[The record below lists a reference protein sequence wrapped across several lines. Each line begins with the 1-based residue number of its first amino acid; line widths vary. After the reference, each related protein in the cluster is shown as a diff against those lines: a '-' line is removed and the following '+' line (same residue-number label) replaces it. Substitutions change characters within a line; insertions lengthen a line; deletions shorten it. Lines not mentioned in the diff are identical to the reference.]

1 MMHKSLATRE
11 SPEFINLQPLEIN
24 PLMSSCEIKVLYLGE
39 NRNHSYITKEV
50 ATDMAKTLRGA
61 PIVGYFKEEKGDFRD
76 HGDRV
81 IMDDEG
87 IKFECMTKP
96 YGFVAPDAKVW
107 FQKFE
112 DTDEFG
118 NVETR
123 EYLMTTGYLWTGQ
136 YEEAKLAV
144 EEGRPQSMELDVET
158 LDGHWSTNHKTGMDF
173 FIINDAIFSKLCI
186 LGEDVEPCFEGASVT
201 APEVSKKF
209 SLDDNF
215 KNTLYTMMQD
225 LKFALEGGNN
235 MDMEQ
240 NLVVEETIEEVVAE
254 NEEVVESVETEETP
268 ATEFDSLNRET
279 TPVAEVE
286 TPEVVEEEIVEEETE
301 SAIEEE
307 IETVVEEE
315 ITETEE
321 IVEEEVSENEEVV
334 VEEEISEEILEE
346 NDNSEQS
353 ISTENE
359 EYVEATQSSQE
370 NFAKSDDEDKKEDT
384 DEESNDEETDTDDD
398 KDDEEDDKYNKED
411 EEEKSKCSLEEKYTA
426 LQAEFAEL
434 SSKYEA
440 LVEFKNQVDNEKK
453 DALIASFY
461 MLSEEDTAE
470 VVENKAKY
478 SLDEIEAKLSVICV
492 RKKVNFDL
500 DDTSKND
507 NTVEEENV
515 MTYSL
520 SNNDMSSTPAWITA
534 LKNTR
539 DNRK

>member
-1 MMHKSLATRE
+1 MMHKSLATIE

-61 PIVGYFKEEKGDFRD
+61 PIVGYFKEEVGDFRD

-201 APEVSKKF
+201 APEVSTTF
-209 SLDDNF
+209 SKMDDNF

-225 LKFALEGGNN
+225 LKFALEGGKN

-240 NLVVEETIEEVVAE
+240 NVVTEEVVEETAIES
-254 NEEVVESVETEETP
+254 NEEVVETEETP
-268 ATEFDSLNRET
+268 ATEFDSVKRDEETVEPVIEEVAET
-279 TPVAEVE
+279 TVEE
-286 TPEVVEEEIVEEETE
+286 TPAEEEVVEEETVEESEVEVEEVVEETIVEEE
-301 SAIEEE
+301 
-307 IETVVEEE
+307 
-315 ITETEE
+315 
-321 IVEEEVSENEEVV
+321 
-334 VEEEISEEILEE
+334 ILT
-346 NDNSEQS
+346 NDDNSEQS
-353 ISTENE
+353 ITAETEE
-359 EYVEATQSSQE
+359 SIEATLSSQE
-370 NFAKSDDEDKKEDT
+370 NFAKSDDEEKDEDKDT
-384 DEESNDEETDTDDD
+384 DEEESNETDTDADD
-398 KDDEEDDKYNKED
+398 NNDDEEDEEKKKYSLL
-411 EEEKSKCSLEEKYTA
+411 EEEHSK
-426 LQAEFAEL
+426 LQAEYAEL
-434 SSKYEA
+434 NSKYEA
-440 LVEFKNQVDNEKK
+440 LVEFKNQVENEKK
-453 DALIASFY
+453 DALINSFY
-461 MLSEEDTAE
+461 MLSDEDKQE
-470 VVENKAKY
+470 VIENKANY
-478 SLDEIEAKLSVICV
+478 SLDDIEAKLSVICV

-507 NTVEEENV
+507 NTVEEENI

-520 SNNDMSSTPAWITA
+520 SGNDMASTPAWITA

>member
-1 MMHKSLATRE
+1 MMHKSLATIE

-61 PIVGYFKEEKGDFRD
+61 PIVGYFKEEAGDFRD

-158 LDGHWSTNHKTGMDF
+158 LDGHWSTNNKTGMDF

-201 APEVSKKF
+201 APEVSTSFTKI
-209 SLDDNF
+209 DDDF

-225 LKFALEGGNN
+225 LKFALEGGKN

-240 NLVVEETIEEVVAE
+240 NLVVEETIEEVVTE
-254 NEEVVESVETEETP
+254 NNEEVVETEETP
-268 ATEFDSLNRET
+268 ATEFDSLVRNTE
-279 TPVAEVE
+279 PVAEEVAETVVE
-286 TPEVVEEEIVEEETE
+286 ESPAKEEVVEEETVEEPEVE
-301 SAIEEE
+301 
-307 IETVVEEE
+307 VEE
-315 ITETEE
+315 
-321 IVEEEVSENEEVV
+321 V
-334 VEEEISEEILEE
+334 VEEEISEEE
-346 NDNSEQS
+346 NLTDDDNSEQS
-353 ISTENE
+353 ITAETEE
-359 EYVEATQSSQE
+359 CIEATLSSQE
-370 NFAKSDDEDKKEDT
+370 NFAKSDDEEKDEDKEDT
-384 DEESNDEETDTDDD
+384 DEESNDEETDTDEDKD
-398 KDDEEDDKYNKED
+398 NKDDEEDEKKKY
-411 EEEKSKCSLEEKYTA
+411 SLLEESYNT
-426 LQAEFAEL
+426 LQAEYTEL
-434 SSKYEA
+434 NSKYEA

-453 DALIASFY
+453 DALINSFY
-461 MLSEEDTAE
+461 MLSDEDKAE
-470 VVENKAKY
+470 VIENKANY
-478 SLDEIEAKLSVICV
+478 SLDDIEAKLSVICV

-520 SNNDMSSTPAWITA
+520 SGNDMASTPAWITA